1 MAETKLAGGNIAN
14 VERIKVVTIEDT
26 PRTFVIEVATSLTF
40 TGVVSAGAEQ
50 ELRVKNTIHGLLRTE
65 DLVKGYDIQMDDPKH
80 HAEIFA
86 LVDGG
91 AVSGTVGET
100 GEKYTAPVA
109 GAAVSRT
116 PFDLYAYSSDR
127 DTDGDAIA
135 YHEWKFPN
143 CKGKPVDGSLK
154 DGEFSTTQYKL
165 QSRPAA
171 GVSPLTMERIASLP
185 STIEA

>member
-1 MAETKLAGGNIAN
+1 MAETKITGGNIAN
-14 VERIKVVTIEDT
+14 VERIKIVTIETT
-26 PRTFVIEVATSLTF
+26 PKTYVIEVATNLTF

-50 ELRVKNTIHGLLRTE
+50 ELRVKNTVHGVLRTE
-65 DLVKGYDIQMDDPKH
+65 DIVKGYDLQLDDPKYH
-80 HAEIFA
+80 PQIFA

-91 AVSGTVGET
+91 AVTGTPGQA

-109 GAAVSRT
+109 GSPVSRT

-127 DTDGDAIA
+127 DNDGDADA

-154 DGEFSTTQYKL
+154 DGEFSTQQYKL
-165 QSRPAA
+165 ASRPAA
-171 GVSPLTMERIASLP
+171 GVSPMTVERIAALP
-185 STIEA
+185 STTTT